1 LFSGKGTSAR
11 DGSSLAGALL
21 EYLDN
26 QSVYGIFATH
36 LHELFLL
43 PLTFRNVINKKMGYS
58 ELVSPDEK
66 EGVQWT
72 YQLEDGQCKDSM
84 ALTTAKQYGIN
95 KEILNRAQSLMNVFD
110 DICRP
115 STSTSPSSASSSFS
129 SGTLDDSNFEDDR
142 VDAAT
147 SRFDVEL
154 EEVPASES
162 RSDSLPTVIRSHHD
176 NRKHYLQQTI
186 QPLVQQ
192 FYHQIINCSDTSVVK
207 NDRQFVFIPSEHNPP
222 PLLEDQSVV
231 YILHIYSGKRRKDV
245 SFLVVCDLSLF
256 SSSFFFVVF
265 SWCYLCW

>member
-1 LFSGKGTSAR
+1 
-11 DGSSLAGALL
+11 
-21 EYLDN
+21 
-26 QSVYGIFATH
+26 
-36 LHELFLL
+36 
-43 PLTFRNVINKKMGYS
+43 MGYS
-58 ELVSPDEK
+58 ELTSPDEK

-95 KEILNRAQSLMNVFD
+95 KKILNRAQSLMNVFD

-115 STSTSPSSASSSFS
+115 SACPSSASSSFS
-129 SGTLDDSNFEDDR
+129 SGTEDDSSFEDDR
-142 VDAAT
+142 LDAAAC
-147 SRFDVEL
+147 RFDVEL

-162 RSDSLPTVIRSHHD
+162 QSDSLPTVIRSYHD

-192 FYHQIINCSDTSVVK
+192 FYHQIINSSDTSVVK

-245 SFLVVCDLSLF
+245 SFLVGCDLF
-256 SSSFFFVVF
+256 SFFLPLSF
-265 SWCYLCW
+265 L